1 MAALEVAAEHDV
13 GVNMEN
19 AAVVD
24 MRERPVVIALV
35 DEILE
40 RAWRVVGVA
49 VNRRPDGGV

>member
-24 MRERPVVIALV
+24 MRERLALV
-35 DEILE
+35 DEIIE